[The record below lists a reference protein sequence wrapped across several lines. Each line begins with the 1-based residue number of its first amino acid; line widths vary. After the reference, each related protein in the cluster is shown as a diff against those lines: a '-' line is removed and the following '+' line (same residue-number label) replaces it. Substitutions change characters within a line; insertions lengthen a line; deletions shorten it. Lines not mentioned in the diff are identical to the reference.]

1 MLLGCWE
8 GEQLKEAKF
17 QVAVCAG
24 VDHEE
29 FGASTLVISKTS
41 AVWDVSGATD
51 KQREGGEGQRGTG
64 KKMTK
69 GYVLMNF
76 LYRHVLTVLAN
87 LLTDLF
93 YLC

>member
-8 GEQLKEAKF
+8 GEQLREAKF

-51 KQREGGEGQRGTG
+51 KQGEGGEGQRGTG
-64 KKMTK
+64 KKYDK
-69 GYVLMNF
+69 G
-76 LYRHVLTVLAN
+76 
-87 LLTDLF
+87 
-93 YLC
+93 LCTHEFFI